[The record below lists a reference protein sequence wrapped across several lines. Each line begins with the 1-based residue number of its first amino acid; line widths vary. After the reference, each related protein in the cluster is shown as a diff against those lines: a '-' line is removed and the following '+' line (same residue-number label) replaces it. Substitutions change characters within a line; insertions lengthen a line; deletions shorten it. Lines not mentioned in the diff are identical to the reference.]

1 MKLTI
6 DEIKERVEAI
16 ESKQGEYRKAARAWE
31 DMWNMKVFDRTP
43 RDAIEQDGQ
52 EQVTLPVAYN
62 VVHLAQR
69 LIASDPRIEVPSETA
84 EEDDDQAAQRRQ
96 RWLSALWQRTN
107 RQQGRDVIGD
117 AVWQALV
124 RGRFCFQVLWV
135 YDQLPERMRERRL
148 PVLIRVLDPLNV
160 GVKQG
165 PLYIEYAYHK
175 DRQTADSLAQMFP
188 DLEIKKAGRK
198 GRRAGMRGDDKVD
211 VIDLWYVDPKDGTV
225 WNAVVVEEQFAK
237 EPMQTDYPEIP
248 IVYGMGDTA
257 PIDSDLGQGLSI
269 LHPLKDMYPYMCRLA
284 SQIGTGLL
292 AYFWP
297 AITIQNELGQ
307 EIPDLDIG
315 PGKTT
320 PLPAGTK
327 IDMLRADVNVPLA
340 NNMLSILD
348 THVQMATF
356 PGVMYGESGNM
367 QAGYGV
373 NVLADQARGRIAQF
387 RNNVESAL
395 EHVNEIVL
403 GLVDALADT
412 NGVQIWGKDDKSG
425 AIYKEVLTPAD
436 ISGAYNNMVTLVPS
450 VTLDDLQKETLG
462 LRMVEQGIAS
472 MRTYREKFIRE
483 EFPDDEALRVA
494 YERLIMGD
502 LGPKTQAE
510 ALIKYRPKDW
520 LALVKGTPLEK
531 IALEMADEVPEG
543 YHRMPDGSIMPDSAM
558 PGAKGQGPGAP
569 GMPPGMGGPPPGG
582 PPPGMPPGMGGPPP
596 GGPPP
601 GPEGMQAPGLGGPGL
616 PPAMAGQMT
625 PEALLGMPGNMAP
638 PGMFQEMMGQELP
651 PEELLRRQGGLPPGP
666 PIR

>member
-16 ESKQGEYRKAARAWE
+16 EGKQGEYRKAARAWE
-31 DMWNMKVFDRTP
+31 DMWNMKIFDRTP
-43 RDAIEQDGQ
+43 KQAIEQDGQ

-188 DLEIKKAGRK
+188 DLEVKKAGRK
-198 GRRAGMRGDDKVD
+198 GRRAGMRGEDKVD

-225 WNAVVVEEQFAK
+225 WNAVVVEDQFAK

-297 AITIQNELGQ
+297 AITIENEHGH
-307 EIPDLDIG
+307 EVPDLEIG

-320 PLPAGTK
+320 YLPMGTK
-327 IDMLRADVNVPLA
+327 VDIKRADVNVPLA
-340 NNMLSILD
+340 NNMLGILD

-367 QAGYGV
+367 KAGYGV

-403 GLVDALADT
+403 GLVDSLAGT
-412 NGVQIWGKDDKSG
+412 EGVQIWGKDDKSG

-502 LGPKTQAE
+502 LGPKTMAE
-510 ALIKYRPKDW
+510 ALMKYRPNDW
-520 LALVKGTPLEK
+520 LQLVKGTPLEK
-531 IALEMADEVPEG
+531 MALEMADEVPEG
-543 YHRMPDGSIMPDSAM
+543 YHRMPDGSVMPDSAM

-582 PPPGMPPGMGGPPP
+582 PPPGPD
-596 GGPPP
+596 
-601 GPEGMQAPGLGGPGL
+601 GMQAPGLGGPGL

>member
-6 DEIKERVEAI
+6 DEIKERVENV
-16 ESKQGEYRKAARAWE
+16 EGKQSEYRKAARVWE

-43 RDAIEQDGQ
+43 KDAIEQDGQ

-69 LIASDPRIEVPSETA
+69 LIASDPRIEVPSEAA

-96 RWLSALWQRTN
+96 RWLAALWQRTN

-135 YDQLPERMRERRL
+135 RDQLPERMRDRRL

-160 GVKQG
+160 GIKQG
-165 PLYIEYAYHK
+165 PLYVEYAYHK
-175 DRQTADSLAQMFP
+175 DRQTADSLAQMYP
-188 DLEIKKAGRK
+188 DLEIKKASRK
-198 GRRAGMRGDDKVD
+198 GKRAGLRGEDKVD
-211 VIDLWYVDPKDGTV
+211 VIDLWYVDHKDGTV

-237 EPMQTDYPEIP
+237 EPVQTDYPEIP
-248 IVYGMGDTA
+248 IVCGMGDTA
-257 PIDSDLGQGLSI
+257 PIESDLGQGLSI
-269 LHPLKDMYPYMCRLA
+269 LHPLKDLYPYMCRLA

-297 AITIQNELGQ
+297 LITVESELGQ
-307 EIPDLDIG
+307 EVGDLDLR
-315 PGKTT
+315 PGATQ

-327 IDMLRADVNVPLA
+327 INMLRADVNVPLA

-403 GLVDALADT
+403 GLVDALADSD
-412 NGVQIWGKDDKSG
+412 GVQIWGKDDKSG

-436 ISGAYNNMVTLVPS
+436 INGAYNNMVTLVPG

-494 YERLIMGD
+494 YEALITGE

-520 LALVKGTPLEK
+520 RAMVSGTPLEQ
-531 IALEMADEVPEG
+531 IAMGLEGETGRQAP
-543 YHRMPDGSIMPDSAM
+543 
-558 PGAKGQGPGAP
+558 PGGPPGMGP
-569 GMPPGMGGPPPGG
+569 GMPPGGPPGMGPGMPPGG
-582 PPPGMPPGMGGPPP
+582 PPGGPPGMQAPGMLGP

-601 GPEGMQAPGLGGPGL
+601 VMQ
-616 PPAMAGQMT
+616 GQMT
-625 PEALLGMPGNMAP
+625 PETLLGMPGQAAP
-638 PGMFQEMMGQELP
+638 PGLFQELVGEELP
-651 PEELLRRQGGLPPGP
+651 PEELLRRMGGAGRPPM
-666 PIR
+666 R